1 MYLIFSGTVGKSCS
15 ARDSVHS
22 GVRLTESAFFQKTPF
37 LLLFLRRKSPQAP
50 NGALRALRG

>member
-15 ARDSVHS
+15 AQGGVHS
-22 GVRLTESAFFQKTPF
+22 GGQLTESAFFQKTPF

-50 NGALRALRG
+50 IGALRALRG